1 MFWILSLALSS
12 TLQTPHINKP
22 CSGLDEWSLALLR
35 AWDRTSEVQSSTSF
49 KPTPSP
55 SPLETERG
63 EKKWDNPP
71 PLCSLHEPVSP
82 ESLHSLI
89 KGFLDLN
96 FLLDPYIRP
105 PYLLKNISTRFNLSF
120 KICGLSP
127 ILILSLSLQL
137 RKVVEKQLLINPL
150 LSFLSSTASVIFNK
164 ADYGIASTNCGRI
177 FNSCTVLWM
186 ILKIRRDGDLWSRN
200 LLKIVFSCFPSLQL
214 YTWID

>member
-1 MFWILSLALSS
+1 MKSCTLKSLRQNIRGSELYLFQAHSI
-12 TLQTPHINKP
+12 TFPIRNRTWRKEMRQTP
-22 CSGLDEWSLALLR
+22 
-35 AWDRTSEVQSSTSF
+35 
-49 KPTPSP
+49 PT
-55 SPLETERG
+55 
-63 EKKWDNPP
+63 
-71 PLCSLHEPVSP
+71 LCSLHEPVSP

-96 FLLDPYIRP
+96 FLLDPYIWP

-150 LSFLSSTASVIFNK
+150 FSFLSSTASVIFNK